1 MLRAISVSRPPENRG
16 SKPTSTAKAVLRHD
30 DRHLRRKAITLS
42 DGSRL
47 LVDLPHTVVL
57 NHGDALVLENGSAVA
72 VEAAEEEL
80 YEITGRDARHLVE
93 IAWHIG
99 NRHLPAAV
107 SADRILILR
116 DHVIRAMLEGLGAS
130 VRDVT
135 TAFSPLRGAYAD
147 NGQHGHHDHGHDHDH
162 PFHHHHHHAD

>member
-1 MLRAISVSRPPENRG
+1 MLRAISVCRPPETMAAGASGAGR
-16 SKPTSTAKAVLRHD
+16 ALLRHD
-30 DRHLRRKAITLS
+30 DRHLRRKVVTLT
-42 DGSRL
+42 DGTRL

-57 NHGDALVLENGSAVA
+57 NHGDGLVLEGGSVVP
-72 VEAAEEEL
+72 VEAAEEDL
-80 YEITGRDARHLVE
+80 YEITARDTRHLVE

-107 SADRILILR
+107 SEDRILILR

-130 VRDVT
+130 VREVT

-147 NGQHGHHDHGHDHDH
+147 GGQAA
-162 PFHHHHHHAD
+162 PAHHHHHHDHHLSLIHI